1 MVPMMRNAQEARDAA
16 MTDAM
21 LRASAGGR
29 PAWLIAG
36 NGHVRRDYG
45 VPRML
50 GALAPTKRTLVVG
63 FLEREPDGALP
74 SAAERQVYDVVWIT
88 ERAEREDPCKAMR
101 GQ

>member
-1 MVPMMRNAQEARDAA
+1 

-21 LRASAGGR
+21 LRASAGGH
-29 PAWLIAG
+29 PAWLVAG

-50 GALAPTKRTLVVG
+50 TVLEPGKKVVVVG

-74 SAAERQVYDVVWIT
+74 SEAERAVYDVVWIT
-88 ERAEREDPCKAMR
+88 ERAEREDPCKAFR
-101 GQ
+101 SQ